1 MATERLDTHQ
11 KALQINID
19 HTKYGTIAEIGA
31 GQEVARWFFR
41 VGGAAGTI
49 AKTMSAYDMQ
59 VSDAIYGKGTRYVSR
74 ERVGSMLDHEYPLL
88 IERLDEPRG
97 ERATFFTFADTLS
110 ARNYHGT
117 NICHGWIGLRFQAE
131 PRQEP
136 SDVFLHVNMH
146 DETNERQQL
155 AIGILG
161 VNLIHGAFYNQ
172 ESPESFLSGLMD
184 NLSLDRIDIDFVHL
198 AGPLFKDV
206 KEDETA
212 ISLLS
217 LGLTTAVAFD
227 EKRNAVEPM
236 ALMYKRPVVIE
247 RGSPG
252 VLQSLD
258 VGILEAAT
266 AQYNAEGHTCDR
278 ECASV
283 FELSTAPTDPSLG
296 GRVSEESREIE
307 VLEMLRNSGDIKVP
321 IVVTSLSK
329 YFHLTSSF
337 RRYTQEPIRFAAGMS
352 RVMQIFTEEYYQRLD
367 GGIVEAMG
375 RLLAADVKLY
385 VYPMTHESIRQRL
398 EPSGFDLSAWL
409 MPAGGEI
416 NLVNVKP
423 ISSLRHLYA
432 YLFEVGAFLPMAS
445 ANIR

>member
-1 MATERLDTHQ
+1 MKTEKLDTHQ
-11 KALQINID
+11 KTLQINID
-19 HTKYGTIAEIGA
+19 HTKYGAIAEIGA

-59 VSDAIYGKGTRYVSR
+59 VSDAIYGKGSRYVSR
-74 ERVGSMLDHEYPLL
+74 DRVQSMLDHEFPLL

-131 PRQEP
+131 PRQP
-136 SDVFLHVNMH
+136 ANDIYLHVNMN

-161 VNLIHGAFYNQ
+161 VNLIHGAFYKQ
-172 ESPESFLSGLMD
+172 ESPELLLASLMD
-184 NLSLDRIDIDFVHL
+184 NLSLDRIDIDYVHL
-198 AGPLFKDV
+198 SGPLFEGL

-212 ISLLS
+212 MSLLS
-217 LGLTTAVAFD
+217 LGLTTVIGFD
-227 EKRNAVEPM
+227 KERKPIEPM
-236 ALMYKRPVVIE
+236 ALMYKRPVIIE

-252 VLQSLD
+252 TLKSLD
-258 VGILEAAT
+258 AGILEAAT
-266 AQYNAEGHTCDR
+266 AQYNKEGHECDR
-278 ECASV
+278 DCASV
-283 FELSTAPTDPSLG
+283 FELSTSVADPNQSDS
-296 GRVSEESREIE
+296 VSNPDREKA
-307 VLEMLRNSGDIKVP
+307 VLEMIRASRDIEIP

-329 YFHLTSSF
+329 YFQLTSII
-337 RRYTQEPIRFAAGMS
+337 RRYTPEPIRFAAGMS

-385 VYPMTHESIRQRL
+385 VYPMTHESLKQRL
-398 EPSGFDLSAWL
+398 CASDFDLTAWL
-409 MPAGGEI
+409 MPADGEI
-416 NLVNVKP
+416 NLANVRP
-423 ISSLRHLYA
+423 ISALRHLYS
-432 YLFEVGAFLPMAS
+432 YLFEVGAFLPMS
-445 ANIR
+445 KTNIR